1 MPVCYVIIG
10 ALKTP
15 TIEEAIMEIVT
26 SVNKVSIRITHER
39 WLHITEEHPE
49 MAGCFFEVLETI
61 NDPVAIFLGNMEEY
75 LAVRE
80 IESGK
85 YIVAVYKETGSD
97 DGFIIT
103 AFLTRNIERVERRK
117 KVWP

>member
-1 MPVCYVIIG
+1 M
-10 ALKTP
+10 T
-15 TIEEAIMEIVT
+15 TVT

-49 MAGCFFEVLETI
+49 MAGYYYEVIETI
-61 NDPVAIFLGNMEEY
+61 TEPEAIFLGNREEY
-75 LAVRE
+75 LALKA
-80 IESGK
+80 IEPDK
-85 YIVAVYKETGSD
+85 YIVAVYKEICLN

-103 AFLTRNIERVERRK
+103 AFLTRNKERIERRK